1 VGNRQHA
8 VEEHIAA
15 LRRYAFVLVGN
26 SADADDLVQECLTKA
41 LDKVRLWKEID
52 NVRAFLFTIM
62 HNLHVDWLRKKSNG
76 HATVPIDSL
85 SEHEI
90 VSHPRQ
96 LAAVELT
103 ELAWAMKRLPR
114 EQRQTLA
121 LVCID
126 GMTYREVAEVTNV
139 PLGTV
144 MSRLSRGRESLRRLT
159 GEIATPAPGRPAQPA
174 QTAAHRTDQDQN
186 DKISRTCA

>member
-1 VGNRQHA
+1 MGNRQHA

-26 SADADDLVQECLTKA
+26 SADADDMVQECLTKA
-41 LDKVRLWKEID
+41 LDKVRFWKEIG

-62 HNLHVDWLRKKSNG
+62 HNLHVDWLRKKANG
-76 HATVPIDSL
+76 HSTVPIDSL

-96 LAAVELT
+96 FAAVQLT

-114 EQRQTLA
+114 EQRETLA
-121 LVCID
+121 LVCFD

-159 GEIATPAPGRPAQPA
+159 GEIAATAPGRPAQ
-174 QTAAHRTDQDQN
+174 AATQRTDQNEN
-186 DKISRTCA
+186 DEITRTCA